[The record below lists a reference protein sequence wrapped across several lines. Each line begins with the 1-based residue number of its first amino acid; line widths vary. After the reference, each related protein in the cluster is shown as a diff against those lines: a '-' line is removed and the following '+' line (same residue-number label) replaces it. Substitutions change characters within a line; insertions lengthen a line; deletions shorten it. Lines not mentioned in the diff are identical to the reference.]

1 MRSIIARSAVL
12 AGSAR
17 WSMGVVA
24 LLSTIPSRQP
34 TERAPAPPPPTV
46 GETAAAPVS
55 TSTPAPTPT
64 LTPLDSSLAENRL
77 TAWETRKPLQRY
89 FAHFSDDGVLVRRVA
104 KAVALEAKRQN
115 VPASLIAAVVVTENT
130 TLTPA
135 AQSSVGAQGLMQ
147 VMPMHAGRVGCQS
160 NDLVEIESNICHGTR
175 ILSWN
180 LRRTSSPVAA
190 LLRYNGCVKG
200 TNTPDCRQY
209 PVRVLARAS
218 RVRQEILAAYPPSD
232 PAAPAALPAAVQL
245 ARR

>member
-1 MRSIIARSAVL
+1 M
-12 AGSAR
+12 
-17 WSMGVVA
+17 A

-34 TERAPAPPPPTV
+34 TERESAPPPPAV
-46 GETAAAPVS
+46 GETGAAPVS
-55 TSTPAPTPT
+55 TSTPAFLPPPT

-89 FAHFSDDGVLVRRVA
+89 FARFSDDRVLVRRVA

-135 AQSSVGAQGLMQ
+135 ASSSVGALGLMQ

-160 NDLVEIESNICHGTR
+160 DDLVEIESNICHGTR

-180 LRRTSSPVAA
+180 LRRTGSPVAA

-218 RVRQEILAAYPPSD
+218 RVREEILAAYPRSD
-232 PAAPAALPAAVQL
+232 PVAPAALPAAVQL

>member
-1 MRSIIARSAVL
+1 VERVPGPSA
-12 AGSAR
+12 A
-17 WSMGVVA
+17 
-24 LLSTIPSRQP
+24 
-34 TERAPAPPPPTV
+34 V
-46 GETAAAPVS
+46 GETAPAPVF
-55 TSTPAPTPT
+55 APTSQ
-64 LTPLDSSLAENRL
+64 DSSLAENRL

-89 FAHFSDDGVLVRRVA
+89 FARFSDDRILVRRVA
-104 KAVALEAKRQN
+104 KAVTLEAKRQN

-130 TLTPA
+130 TLTPD
-135 AQSSVGAQGLMQ
+135 AQSPVGARGLMQ

-160 NDLVEIESNICHGTR
+160 DDLEEIESNICHGTR

-218 RVRQEILAAYPPSD
+218 RVRQEILAAYPPPT
-232 PAAPAALPAAVQL
+232 PASPAGLPLAMQL
-245 ARR
+245 AHR

>member
-1 MRSIIARSAVL
+1 MRLIIARSAAL
-12 AGSAR
+12 AR
-17 WSMGVVA
+17 RPHPSMCVVM
-24 LLSTIPSRQP
+24 LLFTISSRQP
-34 TERAPAPPPPTV
+34 VDPAPVPPPAASEPASAPLSVPTPAPAP
-46 GETAAAPVS
+46 TA
-55 TSTPAPTPT
+55 
-64 LTPLDSSLAENRL
+64 TPLDSSLAENRL

-89 FAHFSDDGVLVRRVA
+89 FARFSDDRILVRRVA

-130 TLTPA
+130 TLTPD
-135 AQSSVGAQGLMQ
+135 AQSSVGARGLMQ

-160 NDLVEIESNICHGTR
+160 DDLEEIESNICHGTR

-190 LLRYNGCVKG
+190 LLKYNGCVKG

-218 RVRQEILAAYPPSD
+218 RVRQEILAAYPPSTQAS
-232 PAAPAALPAAVQL
+232 PAGLPPVVQL

>member
-1 MRSIIARSAVL
+1 MRSMCV
-12 AGSAR
+12 
-17 WSMGVVA
+17 MA
-24 LLSTIPSRQP
+24 LLATIPSRQP
-34 TERAPAPPPPTV
+34 VDRAPAPPLD
-46 GETAAAPVS
+46 VS
-55 TSTPAPTPT
+55 EPAPAPQSTRMPVPAPA
-64 LTPLDSSLAENRL
+64 LTSLDSSRAENRL
-77 TAWETRKPLQRY
+77 AAWQTRKPLQRY
-89 FAHFSDDGVLVRRVA
+89 FARFSDDRVLVRRVA
-104 KAVALEAKRQN
+104 KAVALESKRQN

-135 AQSSVGAQGLMQ
+135 AQSSVGARGLMQ
-147 VMPMHAGRVGCQS
+147 VMPMHAGRVGCES
-160 NDLVEIESNICHGTR
+160 DDLVEIESNICHGTR

-218 RVRQEILAAYPPSD
+218 RVRQEILAAYPVPG
-232 PAAPAALPAAVQL
+232 AVEL

>member
-1 MRSIIARSAVL
+1 L
-12 AGSAR
+12 
-17 WSMGVVA
+17 
-24 LLSTIPSRQP
+24 
-34 TERAPAPPPPTV
+34 PA
-46 GETAAAPVS
+46 S
-55 TSTPAPTPT
+55 TPT
-64 LTPLDSSLAENRL
+64 LTPTPLDSSLAEHRL

-89 FAHFSDDGVLVRRVA
+89 FARFSDDRVLVRRVA
-104 KAVALEAKRQN
+104 NAVALEAKRQN

-160 NDLVEIESNICHGTR
+160 KDLVEIESNICHGTR

-190 LLRYNGCVKG
+190 LLRYNGCVRG

-218 RVRQEILAAYPPSD
+218 RVRHEILAAN

>member
-1 MRSIIARSAVL
+1 MRSIIARSAAL
-12 AGSAR
+12 AGHPRS
-17 WSMGVVA
+17 SMCVVA
-24 LLSTIPSRQP
+24 LLSTIPARP
-34 TERAPAPPPPTV
+34 MDRAAAPPRAV
-46 GETAAAPVS
+46 GETAPTPVS
-55 TSTPAPTPT
+55 TSTPAPAPVPTP
-64 LTPLDSSLAENRL
+64 TPLDSSLAENRL

-89 FAHFSDDGVLVRRVA
+89 FARFSDDRVLVRRVA

-130 TLTPA
+130 TLTPD
-135 AQSSVGAQGLMQ
+135 AQSSVGARGLMQ

-160 NDLVEIESNICHGTR
+160 DDLVEIESNICHGTR

-218 RVRQEILAAYPPSD
+218 RVRQEILAAYPPQTS
-232 PAAPAALPAAVQL
+232 AAPRALPAAVEL

>member
-1 MRSIIARSAVL
+1 MQSIIARSAAL
-12 AGSAR
+12 AGRPRS
-17 WSMGVVA
+17 SMCVVA

-34 TERAPAPPPPTV
+34 VERMPGPSAAL
-46 GETAAAPVS
+46 GETAPV
-55 TSTPAPTPT
+55 PVFAPTSQ
-64 LTPLDSSLAENRL
+64 DSSLAENRL

-89 FAHFSDDGVLVRRVA
+89 FARFSDDRILVRRVA

-130 TLTPA
+130 TLTPD
-135 AQSSVGAQGLMQ
+135 AQSFVGARGLMQ
-147 VMPMHAGRVGCQS
+147 VMPMHAGKVGCQS
-160 NDLVEIESNICHGTR
+160 DDLEEIESNICHGTR

-180 LRRTSSPVAA
+180 LRRTNSPVAA

-218 RVRQEILAAYPPSD
+218 RVRQEILAAYPPPT
-232 PAAPAALPAAVQL
+232 PASAAGLPLAMQL
-245 ARR
+245 AHR

>member
-1 MRSIIARSAVL
+1 MQSIIARSAAL
-12 AGSAR
+12 AGRPRST
-17 WSMGVVA
+17 MYVVV

-34 TERAPAPPPPTV
+34 VERAPAPRADV
-46 GETAAAPVS
+46 SEAAPAPVS
-55 TSTPAPTPT
+55 APTQQ
-64 LTPLDSSLAENRL
+64 DSSLAENRL

-89 FAHFSDDGVLVRRVA
+89 FARFSDDQVVVRRVA

-115 VPASLIAAVVVTENT
+115 VPASLIAAIVVTENT
-130 TLTPA
+130 TLTPD
-135 AQSSVGAQGLMQ
+135 AQSSVGARGLMQ
-147 VMPMHAGRVGCQS
+147 VMPMHAGQVGCQS
-160 NDLVEIESNICHGTR
+160 DDLVEIESNICHGTR

-180 LRRTSSPVAA
+180 LRRTSSPAAA

-218 RVRQEILAAYPPSD
+218 RVRQEILEAYPPPT
-232 PAAPAALPAAVQL
+232 PAWSAALPPAVQL

>member
-1 MRSIIARSAVL
+1 MRIIIARSAAL
-12 AGSAR
+12 AGHPR
-17 WSMGVVA
+17 PSMCVVI
-24 LLSTIPSRQP
+24 LLFTISSRQP
-34 TERAPAPPPPTV
+34 MEPVPAPPLAV
-46 GETAAAPVS
+46 GETAPAPLS
-55 TSTPAPTPT
+55 TPTPAPTPT
-64 LTPLDSSLAENRL
+64 PTPTSLDSSLAENRL

-89 FAHFSDDGVLVRRVA
+89 FARFSDDRVVVRRVA

-115 VPASLIAAVVVTENT
+115 VPASLIAAIVVTENT
-130 TLTPA
+130 TLTPD
-135 AQSSVGAQGLMQ
+135 AQSSVGALGLMQ

-160 NDLVEIESNICHGTR
+160 DDLVEIESNVCHGTR

-180 LRRTSSPVAA
+180 LRRSSSPVAA

-218 RVRQEILAAYPPSD
+218 RVRQEILAAYP
-232 PAAPAALPAAVQL
+232 LPRAVEL

>member
-1 MRSIIARSAVL
+1 MQSIVARSAAL
-12 AGSAR
+12 AGHPRS
-17 WSMGVVA
+17 SMCVVA

-34 TERAPAPPPPTV
+34 VERVPGPPAAVRETAPAP
-46 GETAAAPVS
+46 VS
-55 TSTPAPTPT
+55 APTPV
-64 LTPLDSSLAENRL
+64 DSSLAENRL
-77 TAWETRKPLQRY
+77 TASETRKPLQRY
-89 FAHFSDDGVLVRRVA
+89 FARFSDDQVVVRRVA
-104 KAVALEAKRQN
+104 KAVALEAKRQD

-130 TLTPA
+130 TLTPD
-135 AQSSVGAQGLMQ
+135 AQSSVGARGLMQ

-160 NDLVEIESNICHGTR
+160 DDLVEVESNICHGTR

-218 RVRQEILAAYPPSD
+218 RVRQEILAAYPPST
-232 PAAPAALPAAVQL
+232 PAAPAGLPAAVQL

>member
-1 MRSIIARSAVL
+1 MRSRSSL
-12 AGSAR
+12 C
-17 WSMGVVA
+17 VVA

-34 TERAPAPPPPTV
+34 TLRVPASPPSAAGATS
-46 GETAAAPVS
+46 AAPVS
-55 TSTPAPTPT
+55 SSTPASTPPLT
-64 LTPLDSSLAENRL
+64 PTPLDSSLAENRL

-89 FAHFSDDGVLVRRVA
+89 FARFSDDRVLVRRVA

-147 VMPMHAGRVGCQS
+147 VMPVHAGRVGCQS

-218 RVRQEILAAYPPSD
+218 RVRQEILAAYPASD
-232 PAAPAALPAAVQL
+232 AAVP
-245 ARR
+245 ARLPNKNTSANPATKPPMWAM

>member
-1 MRSIIARSAVL
+1 MQSVIARL
-12 AGSAR
+12 AALAARPGS
-17 WSMGVVA
+17 SMCIVI

-34 TERAPAPPPPTV
+34 VDPVPAR
-46 GETAAAPVS
+46 
-55 TSTPAPTPT
+55 PTPVREMARKT
-64 LTPLDSSLAENRL
+64 VVVPRLLTSRDSSLAENRL

-89 FAHFSDDGVLVRRVA
+89 FARFSDDQVLVRRLA
-104 KAVALEAKRQN
+104 KAVAVESKRQN
-115 VPASLIAAVVVTENT
+115 VPASLIAAVVITENT

-135 AQSSVGAQGLMQ
+135 AQSSVGARGLMQ
-147 VMPMHAGRVGCQS
+147 VMPMHAGRVGCES
-160 NDLVEIESNICHGTR
+160 DDLVDIQSNICHGTR

-218 RVRQEILAAYPPSD
+218 RVRQEILAAYPRPT
-232 PAAPAALPAAVQL
+232 PASPAALQL
-245 ARR
+245 AWR

>member
-1 MRSIIARSAVL
+1 MRSIIARSA
-12 AGSAR
+12 
-17 WSMGVVA
+17 VA

-34 TERAPAPPPPTV
+34 AERAPAPPPPAV

-55 TSTPAPTPT
+55 TSTPAPTPTLT

-89 FAHFSDDGVLVRRVA
+89 FARFSDDRVLVRRVA

-135 AQSSVGAQGLMQ
+135 ASSSVGALGLMQ

-180 LRRTSSPVAA
+180 LRRTGSPFAA

-209 PVRVLARAS
+209 PVRVMARAS
-218 RVRQEILAAYPPSD
+218 RVRQEILAAYAPSD
-232 PAAPAALPAAVQL
+232 AAAPTALPAAVQL